1 MFRPKKLDL
10 AALLNEAQYEA
21 AVTTEGPL
29 LVLAGA
35 GSGKTRVLVHR
46 IAHIVGSGLA
56 YPSEILAVTFTN
68 KAAGEMKDR
77 LERLIG
83 EDLKRSWIGT
93 FHSMCGRI
101 LRMEGHRLG
110 FTSSFTIY
118 DTDDAKR
125 TVRRVMEDLKMDTK
139 KASGLSVN
147 GVLHEID
154 QAKNKGLSPKD
165 LQKID
170 VPFFQP
176 AAVAARKVYPRYQEA
191 LRRNNAMDFGDLL
204 LLAVELLKH
213 HPEVLHRFQDKFR
226 YVMVDEFQDTNSIQ
240 YDLLKLLVAPHENLA
255 VVGDD
260 DQSIYRWRGAEVRN
274 ILDFQKTFPGAKT
287 VKLEKNYRSSAN
299 ILAAANAVIQ
309 KNENRHKKTLYTD
322 APEGLPIGVAMLNHG
337 DEEAWLVSETI
348 AHRVR
353 AGEPAESFAILYRQN
368 AQSRPFEQALR
379 RARVP
384 YTLIGATSFFERKE
398 VKDLLAYL
406 RLVANP
412 NSQEDFERIINVPGR
427 SIGDKTVERLREL
440 ADQAGIAGTRVLD
453 LEDDKLSAIGIK
465 GKTLEKIREL
475 GRLFRELEKLAATES
490 ATEVAQEIVS
500 RTKYLAYLEKEDP
513 VKAEDRIQNVE
524 ELVNS
529 IAEHESLYS
538 EATDPETG
546 DPLTLAGAKTPL
558 QAFLDEA
565 ALISTGD
572 QRSKEGAV
580 SLLTLHAAKGLEF
593 PVVFLV
599 GMEENTFPT
608 RRAVEGDSGDMEEE
622 RRLCYVGFTR
632 PMRELNLSCVR
643 FRRVYGTDEVR
654 RPSRFLGDLPEAI
667 VTNFGQPGAEAPR
680 SSSAFRPRGGPMQVR
695 GGDFIELD
703 DPTPFL
709 DPFMDGG
716 EQTFEEP
723 SPPADGDTLR
733 RGARVSHNTFGLGVV
748 EQVEGIGP
756 RAHLTIRFPTVGTK
770 RVVARFVQPADEP

>member
-1 MFRPKKLDL
+1 MKHDL
-10 AALLNEAQYEA
+10 AALLNEAQHEA
-21 AVTTEGPL
+21 AATTEGPL

-46 IAHIVGSGLA
+46 IAHIVEQGLA
-56 YPSEILAVTFTN
+56 YPSQILAVTFTN

-77 LERLIG
+77 LGRLLG
-83 EDLKRSWIGT
+83 EDLRRSWIGT

-110 FTSSFTIY
+110 FTSSFSIY
-118 DTDDAKR
+118 DTDDSKR
-125 TVRRVMEDLKMDTK
+125 TVRRVMESLKLDTK
-139 KASGLSVN
+139 KSSGLSVA
-147 GVLHEID
+147 GVMHEID

-165 LQKID
+165 LQNIE

-176 AAVAARKVYPRYQEA
+176 NSVAARKVYPRYQES
-191 LRRNNAMDFGDLL
+191 LRRANAMDFGDLL
-204 LLAVELLKH
+204 LLAVELLRH
-213 HPEVLHRFQDKFR
+213 HPEVLARFQDKFR
-226 YVMVDEFQDTNSIQ
+226 YVMVDEFQDTNGIQ
-240 YDLLKLLVAPHENLA
+240 YELLRLLVKQHENLA

-274 ILDFQKTFPGAKT
+274 ILDFQKAFPRAKV
-287 VKLEKNYRSSAN
+287 VKLERNYRSSGN
-299 ILAAANAVIQ
+299 ILAAANAVI
-309 KNENRHKKTLYTD
+309 KRNENRHPKTLYTD
-322 APEGLPIGVAMLNHG
+322 AEEGLPIGVAMLNHG
-337 DEEAWLVSETI
+337 DEEAWLVAETI
-348 AHRVR
+348 AHRIR
-353 AGEPAESFAILYRQN
+353 AGESGENFAILYRQN
-368 AQSRPFEQALR
+368 AQSRPFEQAFR

-406 RLVANP
+406 RVIANP
-412 NSQEDFERIINVPGR
+412 ASQEDFERIINVPPR
-427 SIGDKTVERLREL
+427 QLGDKTVERLREL
-440 ADQAGIAGTRVLD
+440 ADQAGLSGTQVLD
-453 LEDDKLSAIGIK
+453 LDDARLEAAGLK
-465 GKTLEKIREL
+465 GKTLEKLKQL
-475 GRLFRELEKLAATES
+475 GKLFRELGELAATES

-513 VKAEDRIQNVE
+513 VKAEDRIHNVE
-524 ELVNS
+524 ELVSS
-529 IAEHESLYS
+529 IAEHESLYT
-538 EATDPETG
+538 EALDPETG
-546 DPLTLAGAKTPL
+546 DPLTLAGARTPL

-572 QRSKEGAV
+572 QKTKDGAV

-599 GMEENTFPT
+599 GMEEHTFPT
-608 RRAVEGDSGDMEEE
+608 RRAVEGMDADMEEE

-654 RPSRFLGDLPEAI
+654 RPSRFLGDIPESL
-667 VTNFGQPGAEAPR
+667 VTNFGQVGAQPERP
-680 SSSAFRPRGGPMQVR
+680 SSSFRPSAGAVQVR
-695 GGDFIELD
+695 GGDFVELD
-703 DPTPFL
+703 DPSPFF
-709 DPFMDGG
+709 DPFTDADG
-716 EQTFEEP
+716 QVEP
-723 SPPADGDTLR
+723 GPPAPSESSTLR

-748 EQVEGIGP
+748 EQVEGTGP

-770 RVVARFVQPADEP
+770 RVVARFVQLADER